1 MKEPD
6 NGLRAANVLRKAK
19 KPDEGG
25 SVGPNGFGGS
35 VRTVSK
41 M

>member
-6 NGLRAANVLRKAK
+6 NGWHAANVLRKAK

-25 SVGPNGFGGS
+25 SVKPNGFGAASG
-35 VRTVSK
+35 RL
-41 M
+41 